1 MARVLTLLFL
11 LASTLQ
17 AEATGKVIAVNVN
30 GIVHPITV
38 EILTHAL
45 EQAKEEN
52 APLLLVRLNTPGGL
66 MEATR
71 TLCEKL
77 TNAPIPVVTYVTPSG
92 GRAASAGFFV
102 LMAGDVAAMAPGTNT
117 GAASPILLG
126 QQMDPVLR
134 KKLESDTAAW
144 LRSLVGRRG
153 RNAEMA
159 EKTVFDAQS
168 FTENE
173 ALEHRLIEIIAASD
187 ADLLSK
193 LDGREITRFDGSKTT
208 LALAGAQIADYQL
221 KFRER
226 LMSALADPNISFL
239 LLVLGVLG
247 LYIEFSAPGTIVPG
261 VAGAILLLLA
271 LSALSVLPIYWG
283 GVALLVLAVVMFVL
297 ETQFASH
304 GVLGVGGAVAM
315 VLGAI
320 MLIEGPPEVRIR
332 LATAVAVT
340 LPFALITF
348 FLVSLVIRARQ
359 HKVMTGSAGLVG
371 EIGVAR
377 TPLEPAG
384 KIFVHGEYWDAVSTV
399 AAPEGARVRVL
410 AVEGLKLQVEPADS
424 NTGG

>member
-1 MARVLTLLFL
+1 VARVLTLLFL

-159 EKTVFDAQS
+159 EKTVLDAQS

-173 ALEHRLIEIIAASD
+173 ALEHRLIELIAASD

-247 LYIEFSAPGTIVPG
+247 LYIEFSAPGTILPG

-283 GVALLVLAVVMFVL
+283 GVALLVLAIVMFVL

-332 LATAVAVT
+332 LATAIAVT

-348 FLVSLVIRARQ
+348 FLVSLVIRARR

-371 EIGVAR
+371 EIGIAR
-377 TPLEPAG
+377 TPLEPLG

-399 AAPEGARVRVL
+399 AAPEGTRVRVL
-410 AVEGLKLQVEPADS
+410 AVEGLRLQVEPADS